1 MTPSRPSSLDHPQG
15 VVGGPERVGHTGQ
28 SLALADH
35 GVVVYRMD
43 TPDGP
48 DLVAYCPRCHGAG
61 PTISL
66 RWDAD
71 VRSAVDRLRK
81 IGCEACRVQEQASSR
96 GTAVERLFCV
106 GALVEVV

>member
-1 MTPSRPSSLDHPQG
+1 MSSRPTLQESERVL
-15 VVGGPERVGHTGQ
+15 GGPERFGGAGQ
-28 SLALADH
+28 SLLLADH

-61 PTISL
+61 PTINL
-66 RWDAD
+66 RRDAD

-81 IGCEACRVQEQASSR
+81 IGCEACRVQEQASAR
-96 GTAVERLFCV
+96 GTAVERLFCL
-106 GALVEVV
+106 GSLVEVV